1 MCIFKE
7 IGKFVKNGASVFNE
21 ASKGNYSRQS
31 EAIRSIEKEL
41 FSKDDGSFV
50 DDKRNLAK
58 DRENVNRDIRNSYNK
73 LQLHNG

>member
-7 IGKFVKNGASVFNE
+7 IGKFVKNGASDVNE
-21 ASKGNYSRQS
+21 ASKGSYSRQS

>member
-1 MCIFKE
+1 MKLRKE
-7 IGKFVKNGASVFNE
+7 VTAD
-21 ASKGNYSRQS
+21 QS